1 MFEYGPL
8 ICRVLLLYLSS
19 FYLLPNAISQKCPPN
34 IDFETG
40 TFDGWTCYVGS
51 VAVANGANQIS
62 LSPTMATPERHTMYT
77 ATAATERDP
86 YGGFPVLCPNGSG
99 HSIKLGNSTGGGQA
113 EGISYEFT
121 IPATE
126 NKYSLIYHY
135 AVVFQDPNHAE
146 YQQPRMEIEIMN
158 VSDAELIQCSSFT
171 FIPFGS
177 VLPGF
182 FESPNPG
189 TPTPVWCK
197 DWTAVTINLD
207 NLAGKTIRMFFKT
220 ADCTFTRHF
229 GYAYIDV
236 DSECSGTF
244 VGAAYCKDDTA
255 VNVVAPFGYQNYTWY
270 DSTLVNVIGSSQT
283 LTLKPAPKPGTM
295 IAVKVEPYNGYGCPQ
310 TLLARLLD
318 TLTVRAYAGIDGLS
332 CNKDPVRIGGP
343 PRMGLVYN
351 WAPTTGLSDAAA
363 SNPWA
368 GPDVTTRYILTTRNN
383 GGGCV
388 TRDTVVVTASVLDT
402 SIRLSGKAI
411 YCLGNN
417 DSAVLR
423 VQNSDEIQWYR
434 NNIPIPGATST
445 SIRVKE
451 SGDYFAILSND
462 LGCAATTNKQTV
474 FIDNPK
480 AGVRYPV
487 QFALENTATLVEAR
501 EFGNSFLWAPSINL
515 DDPGVAKPYFRGKGE
530 YEYTVTI
537 GTETGCITIDTA
549 MIKTVKQI
557 DIVVPT
563 AFTPNN
569 DGLNDFLAPV
579 LMGVKQL
586 TYFRIYNR
594 WGQLLYESSEV
605 RPGWNG
611 KYKGLELPTAAVVW
625 IAQGMGVDG
634 KVYMKKGT
642 SVLIR

>member
-1 MFEYGPL
+1 
-8 ICRVLLLYLSS
+8 
-19 FYLLPNAISQKCPPN
+19 
-34 IDFETG
+34 
-40 TFDGWTCYVGS
+40 
-51 VAVANGANQIS
+51 
-62 LSPTMATPERHTMYT
+62 
-77 ATAATERDP
+77 
-86 YGGFPVLCPNGSG
+86 
-99 HSIKLGNSTGGGQA
+99 
-113 EGISYEFT
+113 
-121 IPATE
+121 
-126 NKYSLIYHY
+126 
-135 AVVFQDPNHAE
+135 
-146 YQQPRMEIEIMN
+146 
-158 VSDAELIQCSSFT
+158 
-171 FIPFGS
+171 
-177 VLPGF
+177 
-182 FESPNPG
+182 
-189 TPTPVWCK
+189 
-197 DWTAVTINLD
+197 
-207 NLAGKTIRMFFKT
+207 
-220 ADCTFTRHF
+220 
-229 GYAYIDV
+229 
-236 DSECSGTF
+236 
-244 VGAAYCKDDTA
+244 
-255 VNVVAPFGYQNYTWY
+255 
-270 DSTLVNVIGSSQT
+270 
-283 LTLKPAPKPGTM
+283 
-295 IAVKVEPYNGYGCPQ
+295 
-310 TLLARLLD
+310 
-318 TLTVRAYAGIDGLS
+318 
-332 CNKDPVRIGGP
+332 
-343 PRMGLVYN
+343 
-351 WAPTTGLSDAAA
+351 
-363 SNPWA
+363 
-368 GPDVTTRYILTTRNN
+368 
-383 GGGCV
+383 
-388 TRDTVVVTASVLDT
+388 LDT

-537 GTETGCITIDTA
+537 GTETGCITVDTA

>member
-1 MFEYGPL
+1 
-8 ICRVLLLYLSS
+8 
-19 FYLLPNAISQKCPPN
+19 
-34 IDFETG
+34 
-40 TFDGWTCYVGS
+40 
-51 VAVANGANQIS
+51 
-62 LSPTMATPERHTMYT
+62 MYT

-158 VSDAELIQCSSFT
+158 MSDAELIQCSSFT

-501 EFGNSFLWAPSINL
+501 EFGNSFLWSPSINL